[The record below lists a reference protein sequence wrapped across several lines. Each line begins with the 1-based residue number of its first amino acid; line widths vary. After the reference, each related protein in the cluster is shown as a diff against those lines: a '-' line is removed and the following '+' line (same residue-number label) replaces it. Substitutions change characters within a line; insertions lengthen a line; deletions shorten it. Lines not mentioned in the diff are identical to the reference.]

1 MEWYVKCWRQYADF
15 SGRARRKEYWMFS
28 LFNVLIVFVL
38 AIVLPMLF
46 GLLAVSL
53 MQMQVNNDSDPSAI
67 MLGIGYLPSIAL
79 ALYGLAVMVPSL
91 AVSVRRLHDI
101 GKSGWTILLGLIPF
115 VGGIILLVFCCQDSQ
130 PQENKW
136 GASPKA

>member
-1 MEWYVKCWRQYADF
+1 
-15 SGRARRKEYWMFS
+15 MFS

-130 PQENKW
+130 PGENKW